1 MTRIKIIAINL
12 TAIDVAQTSSI
23 HVGAY
28 AKSLPAALD
37 LIVALIRS
45 LHFLRYD
52 ELSSDLLFPYF
63 YLIRCGLSGK
73 LIARV
78 ALKGDTGEITYR
90 IRVNFRVSRSYRR
103 HCPEQEEC

>member
-1 MTRIKIIAINL
+1 MQVSA
-12 TAIDVAQTSSI
+12 
-23 HVGAY
+23 
-28 AKSLPAALD
+28 AALD
-37 LIVALIRS
+37 LIVALIRIRS
-45 LHFLRYD
+45 LRYD
-52 ELSSDLLFPYF
+52 ELSSDLFFPYF

-90 IRVNFRVSRSYRR
+90 IYLENNIPSIFRVSRSYRR